1 MKAVIQRVTKASVEV
16 DGKIVGSVGKGYLI
30 LLGVVEGDGDEQADI
45 LARKTVNLRI
55 FCDENDKMNKS
66 LIDVDGDALV
76 VSQFTLCA
84 DCKKGNR
91 PSFTSSA
98 APDEAQRLYQRYV
111 NELKT
116 LGVNNVSTGVFG
128 ADMQVSLVN
137 DGPVTILY
145 NTDDWKGKS

>member
-1 MKAVIQRVTKASVEV
+1 MKAVIQRVTRASVEI
-16 DGKIVGSVGKGYLI
+16 GGETVGSAGKGYLI
-30 LLGVVEGDGDEQADI
+30 LLGVVDGDGDEQADI

-66 LIDVDGDALV
+66 LIDVGGDALV

-98 APDEAQRLYQRYV
+98 APDEAQRLYERYV
-111 NELKT
+111 NALKD
-116 LGVNNVSTGVFG
+116 LGVKNVATGVFG

-145 NTDDWKGKS
+145 NTDDWKGKN